1 MERTALRRDNGEV
14 FVVFE
19 RMPGN
24 TFILA
29 QWVGMQSLETVRQGG
44 TYFIHMLQQQAC
56 PKLLNSHKDLIGT
69 WTMATEW
76 AEVDWTPQVRALGLR
91 YMAQVLAPG
100 VYGQMSYHQLHP
112 RIEDKLEIR
121 MFGDERSAR
130 QWLLQLP
137 I

>member
-1 MERTALRRDNGEV
+1 MERTALARENGDI

-29 QWVGMQSLETVRQGG
+29 QWIGIQSLETVMLGG
-44 TYFIHMLQQQAC
+44 NHFISMLQQQPC
-56 PKLLNSHKDLIGT
+56 PKLLNSHKELIGT

-76 AEVDWTPQVRALGLR
+76 AEQDWTPRVRALGLR

-100 VYGQMSYHQLHP
+100 VYGQMSYHQLHS

-130 QWLLQLP
+130 LWLQQLP
-137 I
+137 A

>member
-1 MERTALRRDNGEV
+1 MERTALKQENGV
-14 FVVFE
+14 IFVVFE

-29 QWVGMQSLETVRQGG
+29 QWIGIQSLETVMQGG
-44 TYFIHMLQQQAC
+44 SHFIRMLEQQAC
-56 PKLLNSHKDLIGT
+56 PKLLNSHKELIGT
-69 WTMATEW
+69 WTMATDW
-76 AEVDWTPQVRALGLR
+76 AELHWTPRVRALGLQ

-100 VYGQMSYHQLHP
+100 IYGQMSFHQLHP
-112 RIEDKLEIR
+112 RIKDKLEIS

-137 I
+137 G